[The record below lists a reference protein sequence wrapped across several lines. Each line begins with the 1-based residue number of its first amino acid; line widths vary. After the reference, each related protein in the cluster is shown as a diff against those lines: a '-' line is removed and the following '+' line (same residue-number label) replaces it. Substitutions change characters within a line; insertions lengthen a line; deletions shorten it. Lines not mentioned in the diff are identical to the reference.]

1 MDNELLVFKELYELR
16 DLTKQINMLNDLYNE
31 DIVSRKQ
38 YDMIYM
44 NCMKQH
50 NERLGLTSTT
60 I

>member
-16 DLTKQINMLNDLYNE
+16 DLTKQINMLNDLYSE

-50 NERLGLTSTT
+50 YERLGVDN
-60 I
+60 